1 MTRVTILGAG
11 DMGTALL
18 TPLHAGGHELRL
30 WGTERDAAIIDGA
43 AIAATRTRGS
53 ASRSPPGVS
62 TFGDAEVRAALDG
75 AEIVVVA
82 ITSNAIRP
90 VIGRI
95 ADALGRPRAI
105 VVVGKGFDSGPNGDE
120 ILLLPHVLGEFTQA
134 PVVAVGG
141 PSIAR
146 EVALGTPT
154 AATFGSTDPGAL
166 AFTQH
171 VFSTP
176 AYSIET
182 TDDVAGL
189 EVAAAMKNAYGVA
202 IGIADGIEKRTG
214 LPHANMRAALFP
226 HAVAEMSLLAESLG
240 GRRETVAGLS
250 GAGDLQVTVTSGR
263 NRLLGERIGMGLSGA
278 EAFQELTAAGTTTEG
293 YLAAG
298 YGYRLAQQAIPAGEP
313 VSRSYPLLDA
323 LYRVLYEGAPAAE
336 ALWEAVRGASRRKAH
351 LEMSESGRATVI
363 QLDVARSVPARRNRS
378 LPRFRR

>member
-1 MTRVTILGAG
+1 VIGVVDEVEMARVTILGAG

-18 TPLHAGGHELRL
+18 TPLHAGGHDLRL
-30 WGTERDAAIIDGA
+30 WGTERDAGIIESLH
-43 AIAATRTRGS
+43 RGDPHPRLGIPLPS
-53 ASRSPPGVS
+53 GVS
-62 TFGDAEVRAALDG
+62 TFGAAEAAEALTG

-82 ITSNAIRP
+82 ITSNAIRS
-90 VIGRI
+90 VIGSI
-95 ADALGRPRAI
+95 AEALGQPRAI

-120 ILLLPHVLGEFTQA
+120 ILLLPHVIGEFTRA
-134 PVVAVGG
+134 PVVGVGG

-146 EVALGTPT
+146 EVAIGTPT
-154 AATFGSTDPGAL
+154 AATFGSADPGAL
-166 AFTQH
+166 ALTEP

-176 AYSIET
+176 VYSIET

-226 HAVAEMSLLAESLG
+226 RAVAEMSLLAESLG
-240 GRRETVAGLS
+240 GRRATVAGLS

-293 YLAAG
+293 YLAAD
-298 YGYRLAQQAIPAGEP
+298 YGYRLARRFISEDEP
-313 VSRSYPLLDA
+313 VSRRFPVLDA
-323 LYRVLYEGAPAAE
+323 LYRILYEDAPAVE
-336 ALWEAVRGASRRKAH
+336 RLWAAIRSP
-351 LEMSESGRATVI
+351 SGP
-363 QLDVARSVPARRNRS
+363 VPAA
-378 LPRFRR
+378 

>member
-1 MTRVTILGAG
+1 MIRATILGAG

-30 WGTERDAAIIDGA
+30 WGTERDAAIIASLHRGEPHPRLGIPLPSGVTTFGA
-43 AIAATRTRGS
+43 AEAA
-53 ASRSPPGVS
+53 
-62 TFGDAEVRAALDG
+62 AALDG
-75 AEIVVVA
+75 SEIVVVA

-90 VIGRI
+90 VIGGI
-95 ADALGRPRAI
+95 ADDLGQPRAI

-120 ILLLPHVLGEFTQA
+120 ILLLPHVLGEFSQA
-134 PVVAVGG
+134 PVVGVGG
-141 PSIAR
+141 PSIAK
-146 EVALGTPT
+146 EVAIGTPT
-154 AATFGSTDPGAL
+154 AAIFGGSDPGAL
-166 AFTQH
+166 ALSRQ

-176 AYSIET
+176 AYSVET

-240 GRRETVAGLS
+240 GRRETVAGLA
-250 GAGDLQVTVTSGR
+250 GAGDLQVTVTAGR
-263 NRLLGERIGMGLSGA
+263 NRLLGERIGIGLSGA

-293 YLAAG
+293 YLAAQ
-298 YGYRLAQQAIPAGEP
+298 YGYRLAKQAISAGGL

-336 ALWEAVRGASRRKAH
+336 ALWQAVCGSSSAKP
-351 LEMSESGRATVI
+351 
-363 QLDVARSVPARRNRS
+363 VAP
-378 LPRFRR
+378 

>member
-1 MTRVTILGAG
+1 MV
-11 DMGTALL
+11 
-18 TPLHAGGHELRL
+18 
-30 WGTERDAAIIDGA
+30 
-43 AIAATRTRGS
+43 TRTRGS
-53 ASRSPPGVS
+53 ARHLPPGVS
-62 TFGDAEVRAALDG
+62 TFCDAEVRAALDST
-75 AEIVVVA
+75 EIVVVA

-95 ADALGRPRAI
+95 ADALGQPRAI

-120 ILLLPHVLGEFTQA
+120 ILLLPHVLGEFTRA
-134 PVVAVGG
+134 PVVGVGG
-141 PSIAR
+141 PSIAK

-154 AATFGSTDPGAL
+154 AAIFGSSDPSAA
-166 AFTQH
+166 AFAQQ
-171 VFSTP
+171 VFSTS

-226 HAVAEMSLLAESLG
+226 HAVREMSLLAESLG
-240 GRRETVAGLS
+240 GRRETVAGLA
-250 GAGDLQVTVTSGR
+250 GAGDLQVTVTAGR

-293 YLAAG
+293 YLAAA
-298 YGYRLAQQAIPAGEP
+298 YGYRLAKRAIPAGEP

-336 ALWEAVRGASRRKAH
+336 ALWEAVRGAH
-351 LEMSESGRATVI
+351 NPG
-363 QLDVARSVPARRNRS
+363 S
-378 LPRFRR
+378 LP

>member
-1 MTRVTILGAG
+1 MARVTILGAG

-18 TPLHAGGHELRL
+18 TPLHAGGHDLRL
-30 WGTERDAAIIDGA
+30 LGTERDAAIIESLH
-43 AIAATRTRGS
+43 RGDPHP
-53 ASRSPPGVS
+53 RLGIPLPLGVS
-62 TFGDAEVRAALDG
+62 TFGAAEAAEALTG

-95 ADALGRPRAI
+95 ADALGQPRAI
-105 VVVGKGFDSGPNGDE
+105 VVVGKGFDAGPNGDE
-120 ILLLPHVLGEFTQA
+120 ILLLPHVLAEFTDV
-134 PVVAVGG
+134 PTVAVGG
-141 PSIAR
+141 PSIAK
-146 EVALGTPT
+146 EVAIGTPT
-154 AATFGSTDPGAL
+154 AASFGSTDPGAL

-171 VFSTP
+171 VFGTP
-176 AYSIET
+176 AYAIET

-226 HAVAEMSLLAESLG
+226 LAVAEMSLLAESLG

-250 GAGDLQVTVTSGR
+250 GAGDLQVTVASGR

-293 YLAAG
+293 YLAAS
-298 YGYRLAQQAIPAGEP
+298 YGYRLAKQAMPAGEA
-313 VSRSYPLLDA
+313 VSRRFPVLNA
-323 LYRVLYEGAPAAE
+323 LYRILYEDAPA
-336 ALWEAVRGASRRKAH
+336 
-351 LEMSESGRATVI
+351 SESLWDAI
-363 QLDVARSVPARRNRS
+363 RSPSGPGPGA
-378 LPRFRR
+378 

>member
-30 WGTERDAAIIDGA
+30 WGTEHDAAIIA
-43 AIAATRTRGS
+43 ALHRGDPHP
-53 ASRSPPGVS
+53 RLGIPLPPGV
-62 TFGDAEVRAALDG
+62 TTYGDAEAEAALAG
-75 AEIVVVA
+75 TEIIVVA

-95 ADALGRPRAI
+95 AHVLGQPRAI

-120 ILLLPHVLGEFTQA
+120 ILLLPRVLGEFSQA
-134 PVVAVGG
+134 PVVGVGG
-141 PSIAR
+141 PSIAK
-146 EVALGTPT
+146 EVAIGTPT
-154 AATFGSTDPGAL
+154 AATFASADPDAL
-166 AFTQH
+166 TLAQQ

-176 AYSIET
+176 SYSIET

-226 HAVAEMSLLAESLG
+226 RAVAEMSQLAESLG

-293 YLAAG
+293 YLAAA
-298 YGYRLAQQAIPAGEP
+298 YGYRLAQRAIAEGEP
-313 VSRSYPLLDA
+313 VSQRFPVLDA
-323 LYRVLYEGAPAAE
+323 LYRILYEGAPAVE
-336 ALWEAVRGASRRKAH
+336 SLWGAVRSP
-351 LEMSESGRATVI
+351 SGPVP
-363 QLDVARSVPARRNRS
+363 VA
-378 LPRFRR
+378 

>member
-30 WGTERDAAIIDGA
+30 WGTSHDAAIIEALD
-43 AIAATRTRGS
+43 RGDPHP
-53 ASRSPPGVS
+53 RLGTHLLPGVS
-62 TFGDAEVRAALDG
+62 TFVAADVKAALDRT
-75 AEIVVVA
+75 EIVVVA

-95 ADALGRPRAI
+95 ADVLGQPKAI

-134 PVVAVGG
+134 PVVGVGG
-141 PSIAR
+141 PSIAK

-154 AATFGSTDPGAL
+154 AAIFGSSDSRAL
-166 AFTQH
+166 TFAQQ

-176 AYSIET
+176 AYSIEI

-250 GAGDLQVTVTSGR
+250 GAGDLQVTVTAGR

-293 YLAAG
+293 YLAAA
-298 YGYRLAQQAIPAGEP
+298 YGYRLAQRSIPEGEP
-313 VSRSYPLLDA
+313 VSRRYPVLDA
-323 LYRVLYEGAPAAE
+323 LYRILYEGAPA
-336 ALWEAVRGASRRKAH
+336 
-351 LEMSESGRATVI
+351 SESLWGAI
-363 QLDVARSVPARRNRS
+363 RSPSGPVPAA
-378 LPRFRR
+378 

>member
-1 MTRVTILGAG
+1 MIRATILGAG

-30 WGTERDAAIIDGA
+30 WGTERDAAIIA
-43 AIAATRTRGS
+43 ALHRGDPHP
-53 ASRSPPGVS
+53 RLGIPIPPGVS
-62 TFGDAEVRAALDG
+62 TFDDAEVTAALDG
-75 AEIVVVA
+75 TEIVVVA

-95 ADALGRPRAI
+95 ADALGQPRAI

-120 ILLLPHVLGEFTQA
+120 ILLLPHVLGEFTRA
-134 PVVAVGG
+134 PVVGVGG
-141 PSIAR
+141 PSIAK
-146 EVALGTPT
+146 EVAIGTPT
-154 AATFGSTDPGAL
+154 AATFGSVDPGAL
-166 AFTQH
+166 AFTQQ
-171 VFSTP
+171 VFSAP

-214 LPHANMRAALFP
+214 QPHANMRAALFP
-226 HAVAEMSLLAESLG
+226 RAVAEMSLLAESLG
-240 GRRETVAGLS
+240 GRRETVAGLA
-250 GAGDLQVTVTSGR
+250 GAGDLQVTVTAGR

-293 YLAAG
+293 YLAAA

-313 VSRSYPLLDA
+313 VSRSYPLLDG
-323 LYRVLYEGAPAAE
+323 LYRVLYEGASAAE
-336 ALWEAVRGASRRKAH
+336 ALWEAVRGS
-351 LEMSESGRATVI
+351 
-363 QLDVARSVPARRNRS
+363 DDARPISQ
-378 LPRFRR
+378 

>member
-1 MTRVTILGAG
+1 
-11 DMGTALL
+11 MGTALL

-30 WGTERDAAIIDGA
+30 WGTDHDAAIIA
-43 AIAATRTRGS
+43 ALHRGDPHP
-53 ASRSPPGVS
+53 RLGIPLPPGVF
-62 TFGDAEVRAALDG
+62 TFTDAEAETALAG

-95 ADALGRPRAI
+95 AHVLGQPQAI

-120 ILLLPHVLGEFTQA
+120 ILLLPHVLGEFSRA
-134 PVVAVGG
+134 PVVGVGG
-141 PSIAR
+141 PSIAK
-146 EVALGTPT
+146 EVAIGTPT
-154 AATFGSTDPGAL
+154 AATFGSADPGAL
-166 AFTQH
+166 AFTQQ
-171 VFSTP
+171 VFSTS

-250 GAGDLQVTVTSGR
+250 GARDLQETVPARR

-293 YLAAG
+293 YLAAA
-298 YGYRLAQQAIPAGEP
+298 YGYRLAQQAIPPGESVSHRYP
-313 VSRSYPLLDA
+313 VLDA
-323 LYRVLYEGAPAAE
+323 LYRNLYEDAPESENLWGAISAAHPP
-336 ALWEAVRGASRRKAH
+336 SH
-351 LEMSESGRATVI
+351 
-363 QLDVARSVPARRNRS
+363 
-378 LPRFRR
+378 

>member
-1 MTRVTILGAG
+1 VAVTRVTILGAG

-18 TPLHAGGHELRL
+18 TPLHARGHELRL
-30 WGTERDAAIIDGA
+30 WGTDHDTAIIETLDGGGRHPRLG
-43 AIAATRTRGS
+43 TQV
-53 ASRSPPGVS
+53 PPGVA
-62 TFGDAEVRAALDG
+62 TFCDAEVKAALDRT
-75 AEIVVVA
+75 EIVVVA

-90 VIGRI
+90 VISRI
-95 ADALGRPRAI
+95 ANALGQPRAI

-120 ILLLPHVLGEFTQA
+120 ILLLPHVLAEFSRA
-134 PVVAVGG
+134 PVIGVGG
-141 PSIAR
+141 PSIAK

-154 AATFGSTDPGAL
+154 AAIFGGSDPEAL
-166 AFTQH
+166 TFTQR

-176 AYSIET
+176 AYAIET

-226 HAVAEMSLLAESLG
+226 HAVREMSLLAESLG
-240 GRRETVAGLS
+240 GRRETVAGLA
-250 GAGDLQVTVTSGR
+250 GAGDLQVTVTAGR

-293 YLAAG
+293 FLAAR
-298 YGYRLAQQAIPAGEP
+298 YGYRLAKRAIPPGEP

-336 ALWEAVRGASRRKAH
+336 ALWEAVRGPLNTTPNSK
-351 LEMSESGRATVI
+351 
-363 QLDVARSVPARRNRS
+363 
-378 LPRFRR
+378 

>member
-1 MTRVTILGAG
+1 VHVTRVTILGAG

-18 TPLHAGGHELRL
+18 TPLYAGDHELRL
-30 WGTERDAAIIDGA
+30 WGTERDAAIIESLN
-43 AIAATRTRGS
+43 RGDPHP
-53 ASRSPPGVS
+53 RLGVS
-62 TFGDAEVRAALDG
+62 LPSGVATFGDAEVRAALDRT
-75 AEIVVVA
+75 EIVVVA

-95 ADALGRPRAI
+95 ADALGQPRAI

-120 ILLLPHVLGEFTQA
+120 ILLLPHVLGAFTRA
-134 PVVAVGG
+134 PVVGVGG
-141 PSIAR
+141 PSIAK

-154 AATFGSTDPGAL
+154 AAIFGSSDPSAA
-166 AFTQH
+166 AFAQQ

-214 LPHANMRAALFP
+214 LPHANLRAALFP
-226 HAVAEMSLLAESLG
+226 HAVREMSLLAESLG
-240 GRRETVAGLS
+240 GRRETVAGLA
-250 GAGDLQVTVTSGR
+250 GAGDLQVTVTAGR

-293 YLAAG
+293 YLAAA
-298 YGYRLAQQAIPAGEP
+298 YGYRLAKRAIPAGEP
-313 VSRSYPLLDA
+313 LSHSYPLLDA

-336 ALWEAVRGASRRKAH
+336 ALWEAVRGSKN
-351 LEMSESGRATVI
+351 ATPH
-363 QLDVARSVPARRNRS
+363 SK
-378 LPRFRR
+378 

>member
-1 MTRVTILGAG
+1 VTRVTILGAG

-30 WGTERDAAIIDGA
+30 WGTSHDAAIIEALD
-43 AIAATRTRGS
+43 RGDPHP
-53 ASRSPPGVS
+53 RLGTHLPPRVS
-62 TFGDAEVRAALDG
+62 TFVAADVRAALDRT
-75 AEIVVVA
+75 EIVVVA

-95 ADALGRPRAI
+95 ADVLGQPKAI

-134 PVVAVGG
+134 PVVGVGG
-141 PSIAR
+141 PSIAK

-154 AATFGSTDPGAL
+154 AAIFGSSDPGAL
-166 AFTQH
+166 AFAQQ

-176 AYSIET
+176 AYSIEI

-240 GRRETVAGLS
+240 GRGATVAGLS
-250 GAGDLQVTVTSGR
+250 GAGDLQVTVTAGR

-293 YLAAG
+293 YLAAQ
-298 YGYRLAQQAIPAGEP
+298 YGYRLAKLAIPTGEP

-323 LYRVLYEGAPAAE
+323 LYRVLYEGAPPVE
-336 ALWEAVRGASRRKAH
+336 ALWEAVRGARN
-351 LEMSESGRATVI
+351 
-363 QLDVARSVPARRNRS
+363 ARLKPQ
-378 LPRFRR
+378 

>member
-30 WGTERDAAIIDGA
+30 WGTEHDAAIIA
-43 AIAATRTRGS
+43 ALHCGDPHPRLGIPL
-53 ASRSPPGVS
+53 PPGVT
-62 TFGDAEVRAALDG
+62 TFSDAEAEAALAG
-75 AEIVVVA
+75 AEVVVVA

-95 ADALGRPRAI
+95 APILGRPPAI

-120 ILLLPHVLGEFTQA
+120 ILLLPHVLGEFSPS
-134 PVVAVGG
+134 PVVGVGG
-141 PSIAR
+141 PSIAK
-146 EVALGTPT
+146 EVAIGTPT
-154 AATFGSTDPGAL
+154 AAIFGSADPGAL
-166 AFTQH
+166 TLTQQ

-182 TDDVAGL
+182 TDDVSGL

-240 GRRETVAGLS
+240 GRRETVAGLA

-293 YLAAG
+293 YLATDF
-298 YGYRLAQQAIPAGEP
+298 GYRLAQWATPKGEVVRRRFP
-313 VSRSYPLLDA
+313 VLDA
-323 LYRVLYEGAPAAE
+323 LYRILYENAPAKE
-336 ALWEAVRGASRRKAH
+336 ALWKAVR
-351 LEMSESGRATVI
+351 T
-363 QLDVARSVPARRNRS
+363 
-378 LPRFRR
+378 

>member
-1 MTRVTILGAG
+1 
-11 DMGTALL
+11 MGTALL
-18 TPLHAGGHELRL
+18 TPLHAGNHELRL
-30 WGTERDAAIIDGA
+30 WGTDHDAGIIETLD
-43 AIAATRTRGS
+43 RGDPHP
-53 ASRSPPGVS
+53 RLGTHLPPRVS
-62 TFGDAEVRAALDG
+62 TFVAADVKAALDRT
-75 AEIVVVA
+75 EIVVVA
-82 ITSNAIRP
+82 ITSNAIRR

-95 ADALGRPRAI
+95 ADVLGQPKAI

-120 ILLLPHVLGEFTQA
+120 ILLLPHVLGEFTQV
-134 PVVAVGG
+134 PVVGVGG
-141 PSIAR
+141 PSIAK

-154 AATFGSTDPGAL
+154 AAIFGSSDSRAL
-166 AFTQH
+166 TFAQQ

-176 AYSIET
+176 AYSIEI

-240 GRRETVAGLS
+240 GRGETVAGLS
-250 GAGDLQVTVTSGR
+250 GAGDLQVTVTAGR

-293 YLAAG
+293 YLAAQ
-298 YGYRLAQQAIPAGEP
+298 YGYRLAKLAIPAGEP

-336 ALWEAVRGASRRKAH
+336 ALWEAVRRDHDPRRI
-351 LEMSESGRATVI
+351 S
-363 QLDVARSVPARRNRS
+363 Q
-378 LPRFRR
+378 

>member
-30 WGTERDAAIIDGA
+30 WGTDHDAAIIETLDRGGA
-43 AIAATRTRGS
+43 HPRLGTQLPT
-53 ASRSPPGVS
+53 GVS
-62 TFGDAEVRAALDG
+62 TFCAAEVNAALDRT
-75 AEIVVVA
+75 EIVVVA

-90 VIGRI
+90 VISRI
-95 ADALGRPRAI
+95 ADVLGQPRAI

-120 ILLLPHVLGEFTQA
+120 ILLLPHVLAEFSHA
-134 PVVAVGG
+134 PVVGVGG
-141 PSIAR
+141 PSIAK

-154 AATFGSTDPGAL
+154 AAIFGGSDREAL
-166 AFTQH
+166 TFTQR

-182 TDDVAGL
+182 TDDVAGV

-226 HAVAEMSLLAESLG
+226 HAVREMSLLAESLG
-240 GRRETVAGLS
+240 GRRETVAGLA
-250 GAGDLQVTVTSGR
+250 GAGDLQVTVTAGR

-278 EAFQELTAAGTTTEG
+278 RAFQELTAAGTTTEG
-293 YLAAG
+293 YLAAA
-298 YGYRLAQQAIPAGEP
+298 YGYRLAQRSIPAREP
-313 VSRSYPLLDA
+313 VSYRFPVLDA
-323 LYRVLYEGAPAAE
+323 LYRILYEAAAAGESLWGAIKSPSDP
-336 ALWEAVRGASRRKAH
+336 VPGA
-351 LEMSESGRATVI
+351 
-363 QLDVARSVPARRNRS
+363 
-378 LPRFRR
+378 

>member
-30 WGTERDAAIIDGA
+30 WGTERDAAIIA
-43 AIAATRTRGS
+43 ALHRGDPHP
-53 ASRSPPGVS
+53 RLGIPIPPGVS
-62 TFGDAEVRAALDG
+62 TFDDAEAAAALDG

-134 PVVAVGG
+134 PVVGVGG
-141 PSIAR
+141 PSIAK

-154 AATFGSTDPGAL
+154 AATFGSADAGAL
-166 AFTQH
+166 AFTQQ

-250 GAGDLQVTVTSGR
+250 GAGDLQVTVTAGR

-293 YLAAG
+293 YLAAVM
-298 YGYRLAQQAIPAGEP
+298 AIAWPNRRFP
-313 VSRSYPLLDA
+313 
-323 LYRVLYEGAPAAE
+323 
-336 ALWEAVRGASRRKAH
+336 RGS
-351 LEMSESGRATVI
+351 
-363 QLDVARSVPARRNRS
+363 Q
-378 LPRFRR
+378 